1 MNNQTERQFY
11 IALLSLMENGQFE
24 NLFRAY
30 FELESM
36 ADWDGIAELSATIS
50 LLGTKY
56 LEDENGVKNYV
67 KERIKQLE
75 R

>member
-1 MNNQTERQFY
+1 MDNKTEQQFY
-11 IALLSLMENGQFE
+11 LALLSLMENGQFE

-56 LEDENGVKNYV
+56 LENENEVMEYV
-67 KERIKQLE
+67 KERIKQLG
-75 R
+75 

>member
-1 MNNQTERQFY
+1 MDNKTEQRFY

-30 FELESM
+30 FELESL

-50 LLGTKY
+50 LLGSKY
-56 LEDENGVKNYV
+56 LDDENATIQYV
-67 KERIKQLE
+67 KDRIKQLG
-75 R
+75 

>member
-1 MNNQTERQFY
+1 MNNEIERGFY
-11 IALLSLMENGQFE
+11 LALLYLMENGQFE

-56 LEDENGVKNYV
+56 LENENEVMEYV
-67 KERIKQLE
+67 RERIKQLG
-75 R
+75 

>member
-1 MNNQTERQFY
+1 MDNQIERKFY
-11 IALLSLMENGQFE
+11 LALLSLMENGQFE

-50 LLGTKY
+50 LLGSKY
-56 LEDENGVKNYV
+56 LENENETIQYV
-67 KERIKQLE
+67 KDRIKQLG
-75 R
+75 

>member
-1 MNNQTERQFY
+1 MNNQIEQRFY
-11 IALLSLMENGQFE
+11 MALLCLMKNGQFE

-50 LLGTKY
+50 LLGSKY
-56 LEDENGVKNYV
+56 LENENEVMEYV
-67 KERIKQLE
+67 KERIKQLG
-75 R
+75 

>member
-1 MNNQTERQFY
+1 
-11 IALLSLMENGQFE
+11 MENGQFE

-50 LLGTKY
+50 LLGSKY
-56 LEDENGVKNYV
+56 LDDENEVMEYV
-67 KERIKQLE
+67 RERIKQLG
-75 R
+75 

>member
-1 MNNQTERQFY
+1 MDNQIERKFY
-11 IALLSLMENGQFE
+11 LALLYLMENGQFE

-50 LLGTKY
+50 LLGSKY
-56 LEDENGVKNYV
+56 LDDENATIQYV
-67 KERIKQLE
+67 KERIKQLG
-75 R
+75 

>member
-1 MNNQTERQFY
+1 MDNRIEQGFY
-11 IALLSLMENGQFE
+11 AALLSLMENGQFE

-50 LLGTKY
+50 LLGSKY
-56 LEDENGVKNYV
+56 LENENETIQYV
-67 KERIKQLE
+67 KDRIKQLG
-75 R
+75 

>member
-1 MNNQTERQFY
+1 MDNKTEQRFY

-30 FELESM
+30 FELESL

-56 LEDENGVKNYV
+56 LENENEVIAYV
-67 KERIKQLE
+67 KDRIKQLG
-75 R
+75 

>member
-50 LLGTKY
+50 LLGSKY
-56 LEDENGVKNYV
+56 LDNENDTIQYV
-67 KERIKQLE
+67 KERIKQLG
-75 R
+75 

>member
-1 MNNQTERQFY
+1 MDNKTEQRFY

-30 FELESM
+30 FELESL

-50 LLGTKY
+50 LLGSKY
-56 LEDENGVKNYV
+56 LENENEVIAYV
-67 KERIKQLE
+67 KERIKQLG
-75 R
+75 